1 MLKECLSFRRI
12 QEEET
17 MFKKDF
23 VIKNKVGLHAR
34 PAAVFVQTANKFK
47 SNIFVEKDGKN
58 VSAKSIL
65 GVLSLG
71 AEKGATISV
80 EIEGSDEEEA
90 MNAISELIANKFGD
104 EE

>member
-1 MLKECLSFRRI
+1 MIKQEFII
-12 QEEET
+12 Q
-17 MFKKDF
+17 
-23 VIKNKVGLHAR
+23 NKVGLHAR

-47 SNIFVEKDGKN
+47 SNIFVEKDGKK

-71 AEKGATISV
+71 AEKGAIISV
-80 EIEGSDEEEA
+80 EIEGEDKEEA
-90 MNAISELIANKFGD
+90 MKAIGELIANKFGD

>member
-1 MLKECLSFRRI
+1 MIKQDFTI
-12 QEEET
+12 Q
-17 MFKKDF
+17 
-23 VIKNKVGLHAR
+23 NKVGLHAR

-47 SNIFVEKDGKN
+47 SNIFVEKDGKS

-71 AEKGATISV
+71 AEKGAQILV
-80 EIEGSDEEEA
+80 EIEGEDEQEA
-90 MNAISELIANKFGD
+90 MNTISELIANKFGD

>member
-1 MLKECLSFRRI
+1 M
-12 QEEET
+12 QQ
-17 MFKKDF
+17 KDF
-23 VIKNKVGLHAR
+23 IIQNKVGLHAR
-34 PAAVFVQTANKFK
+34 PAAVLVQTANKFK
-47 SNIFVEKDGKN
+47 SNIFVEKDGKS

-71 AEKGATISV
+71 AEKGVTISV

>member
-1 MLKECLSFRRI
+1 MQQRDFTI
-12 QEEET
+12 Q
-17 MFKKDF
+17 
-23 VIKNKVGLHAR
+23 NKVGLHAR

-47 SNIFVEKDGKN
+47 SNVFVEKDGMR

-71 AEKGATISV
+71 AGKGMRLRV
-80 EIEGSDEEEA
+80 EIEGEDEQAA
-90 MNAISELIANKFGD
+90 MNAFSELVANKFGD